1 MVQSNFSFLCVVNL
15 LILNHVMVMGLF
27 LEFEKCNLTAGAF
40 VVYHMQHDNENK
52 IGFILFCFGILVAL
66 VHSLSSHKY
75 CRIIMISK
83 QRMTYGVRFI
93 FLVFLSETLNF
104 LVLINSF

>member
-1 MVQSNFSFLCVVNL
+1 MGFFLD
-15 LILNHVMVMGLF
+15 
-27 LEFEKCNLTAGAF
+27 FEKCNLTAGAF
-40 VVYHMQHDNENK
+40 VVYHMKHDNENK

-66 VHSLSSHKY
+66 VHSLSSQKY

-104 LVLINSF
+104 LVLINSFNIF

>member
-1 MVQSNFSFLCVVNL
+1 MGFFLD
-15 LILNHVMVMGLF
+15 
-27 LEFEKCNLTAGAF
+27 FEKCNLTAGVF

-66 VHSLSSHKY
+66 VHSLNSNKY

-93 FLVFLSETLNF
+93 
-104 LVLINSF
+104 LIQKRVDG